1 MIEKMDMKSMDIT
14 EENVKKI
21 QALFPSA
28 VTEVIVDGKT
38 TLKIDFDVLKQ
49 ELSASLIEDKQ
60 ERYQMSWPDKSKAKV
75 LANSRITST
84 LRPDKE
90 KSVDFDNTQ
99 NLYIEGDNLDV
110 LKLLR
115 ETYLGKVKMIYIDPP
130 YNTGNDFVYNDKF
143 SVESEEWSEMSGDYD
158 EQGNRLVKNLDSN
171 GRFHTDWLNM
181 IYPRLK
187 VAKDLLSDDGVIF
200 ISIDDCEID
209 NLSKICEEIF
219 GRANFICKFIWK
231 SKLGKVGTTSTIS
244 ATHEYILSSGKK

>member
-21 QALFPSA
+21 QALFPNA

-49 ELSASLIEDKQ
+49 ELSANLIEDKQ
-60 ERYQMSWPDKSKAKV
+60 ERYQMTWPDKSKAKV

-110 LKLLR
+110 LKLLQ
-115 ETYLGKVKMIYIDPP
+115 ETYLHKVDVIYIDPP
-130 YNTGNDFVYNDKF
+130 YNTGNNLIYKNDFSQRQEEF
-143 SVESEEWSEMSGDYD
+143 SISNYDIDEE
-158 EQGNRLVKNLDSN
+158 GNRLVKNLEAN
-171 GRFHTDWLNM
+171 GRFHTNWLNM
-181 IYPRLK
+181 IYPRLLL
-187 VAKDLLSDDGVIF
+187 AKNMGNRV
-200 ISIDDCEID
+200 
-209 NLSKICEEIF
+209 
-219 GRANFICKFIWK
+219 
-231 SKLGKVGTTSTIS
+231 
-244 ATHEYILSSGKK
+244 